1 MISKFLTLS
10 KPYHPAAVLDLL
22 ILLLAKWYLLIDAGN
37 GVLLQLFGLSVP
49 LSAAYKSLLLV
60 LIMVALLWHQV
71 RGLILPLLLL
81 LLMLLGP
88 FYSLLLFGNQAGFSY
103 DAGMLLKILSP
114 LIAALYFYNLVQR
127 EPAQA
132 RQALHQIMLFSF
144 AILVLNLLLGRL
156 GFGFEAY
163 LPNDYL
169 PDQNLGTKGFFK
181 ATNELSALLL
191 VLCGYLFAS
200 YWPQAKLK
208 FALVLGLSLFCAS
221 SMLTKTGIGG
231 VLLLAVLIPLLQSKA
246 YWQRYSRLIAVSL
259 ALLTVLGVLLLWQ
272 LPLILETL
280 GIGQKLLWVY
290 QQQGVLGVILS
301 SRDQYASQNWQ
312 LATSYFQHWHLLS
325 GIGVTGLELYT
336 SKPLAE
342 LDPVDLFIWYGG
354 FGLGFFVLW
363 FGFVL
368 TQSFRGYQQ
377 APVSIMAGVLTVNG
391 VLLLVACMAG
401 HVLTSGMLW
410 IPWGMLNGAYLL
422 WLAQPPVQLAAQA
435 QDRTL

>member
-1 MISKFLTLS
+1 MISKFLSTS
-10 KPYHPAAVLDLL
+10 KPYHPAAVLDLF

-37 GVLLQLFGLSVP
+37 GVLLQLFGLSAP
-49 LSAAYKSLLLV
+49 LSAVYKSLLLV
-60 LIMVALLWHQV
+60 LITVALLWHQV
-71 RGLILPLLLL
+71 KGLILPLLLL

-88 FYSLLLFGNQAGFSY
+88 FYSLLLFGNHAGFSY

-114 LIAALYFYNLVQR
+114 LLAALYFYNLVQR
-127 EPAQA
+127 DPVQA

-144 AILVLNLLLGRL
+144 IIMLLNLLLGRL
-156 GFGFEAY
+156 GYGFEAY

-191 VLCGYLFAS
+191 VLSGYLFAS

-208 FALVLGLSLFCAS
+208 FALVLVGSLFCAS
-221 SMLTKTGIGG
+221 SMLTKTGIAG
-231 VLLLAVLIPLLQSKA
+231 VLLLAVFIPLLQSKH
-246 YWQRYSRLIAVSL
+246 YWQQYSRLIGMLSL
-259 ALLTVLGVLLLWQ
+259 LLGVVLILSLWQ
-272 LPLILETL
+272 LPFILQTL
-280 GIGQKLLWVY
+280 GIGQKLQWVY
-290 QQQGVLGVILS
+290 QQQGLLGVILS
-301 SRDQYASQNWQ
+301 SRDQYAIQNWQ
-312 LATSYFQHWHLLS
+312 LAVTYFQHWHLLV
-325 GIGVTGLELYT
+325 GIGVSGLELYT
-336 SKPLAE
+336 AKPLAE

-368 TQSFRGYQQ
+368 SQSYRSYMKTP
-377 APVSIMAGVLTVNG
+377 ASVAAGILTINA

-410 IPWGMLNGAYLL
+410 IPWGMLNGAFAL
-422 WLAQPPVQLAAQA
+422 WSFQSPEQA
-435 QDRTL
+435 E

>member
-1 MISKFLTLS
+1 MISQYLTTT
-10 KPYHPAAVLDLL
+10 KPYNTAAVLDLL
-22 ILLLAKWYLLIDAGN
+22 ILFMAKWYLLVDAGN
-37 GVLLQLFGLSVP
+37 GVLLQLFGQSVP
-49 LSAAYKSLLLV
+49 MSAAYKSLLLL
-60 LIMVALLWHQV
+60 LITGALLRHQV

-88 FYSLLLFGNQAGFSY
+88 FYSLLQSGNSAGFSY
-103 DAGMLLKILSP
+103 DAGMLLKIMSP
-114 LIAALYFYNLVQR
+114 LLAALYFYNLVQR
-127 EPAQA
+127 DPIQA
-132 RQALHQIMLFSF
+132 RHALHQIMVFSF
-144 AILVLNLLLGRL
+144 GILLLNLLLGRL
-156 GFGFEAY
+156 GYGFEAY

-191 VLCGYLFAS
+191 VLSGYLFAS

-231 VLLLAVLIPLLQSKA
+231 VLLLAVLIPLLQSKQ
-246 YWQRYSRLIAVSL
+246 YWQRYSRAIAVS
-259 ALLTVLGVLLLWQ
+259 ALLLTLFAILLLWQ
-272 LPLILETL
+272 LPVILETL

-290 QQQGVLGVILS
+290 QQQGLLGVILS
-301 SRDQYASQNWQ
+301 SRDQYAVQNWQ
-312 LATSYFQHWHLLS
+312 LAAAYFQHWHLLA

-368 TQSFRGYQQ
+368 SQSYRSYQKHP
-377 APVSIMAGVLTVNG
+377 ASMMAGVLTVNAL
-391 VLLLVACMAG
+391 LLLVACMAG

-422 WLAQPPVQLAAQA
+422 WLQQTPEQVS
-435 QDRTL
+435 

>member
-1 MISKFLTLS
+1 MISKFLSTS
-10 KPYHPAAVLDLL
+10 KPYHPAAVLDLM
-22 ILLLAKWYLLIDAGN
+22 ILMLAKWYLLIDAGN
-37 GVLLQLFGLSVP
+37 GVLLQLFGQSVP
-49 LSAAYKSLLLV
+49 LSAVYKSVLLV
-60 LIMVALLWHQV
+60 LITAALLWHQV

-88 FYSLLLFGNQAGFSY
+88 FYSLLFYGNNAGFSY

-114 LIAALYFYNLVQR
+114 LLAALYFYNLVQR
-127 EPAQA
+127 EPMQA

-144 AILVLNLLLGRL
+144 VILLLNLLLGRL
-156 GFGFEAY
+156 GYGFEAY

-191 VLCGYLFAS
+191 VLSGYLFAS

-208 FALVLGLSLFCAS
+208 FAVVLVLSLFCAS
-221 SMLTKTGIGG
+221 SMLTKTGIAG
-231 VLLLAVLIPLLQSKA
+231 VLLLAILIPLLQSKH
-246 YWQRYSRLIAVSL
+246 YWQQYSRLI
-259 ALLTVLGVLLLWQ
+259 GVLCLLLCAVFILSLWQ

-280 GIGQKLLWVY
+280 GIGQKLQWVY
-290 QQQGVLGVILS
+290 QQQGLLGVILS
-301 SRDQYASQNWQ
+301 SRDQYAIQNWQ
-312 LATSYFQHWHLLS
+312 LASAYFQHWHLLV

-336 SKPLAE
+336 AKPLAE

-354 FGLGFFVLW
+354 FGLGYFVLW

-368 TQSFRGYQQ
+368 SQSYRSYIKTPTSV
-377 APVSIMAGVLTVNG
+377 AAGMLTINA
-391 VLLLVACMAG
+391 VLLLVACLAG

-410 IPWGMLNGAYLL
+410 IPWGMLNGAFAL
-422 WLAQPPVQLAAQA
+422 WSYQTPEQ
-435 QDRTL
+435 TG

>member
-1 MISKFLTLS
+1 MSSQSPSLS

-22 ILLLAKWYLLIDAGN
+22 ILLLAKWYLLVDAGN

-49 LSAAYKSLLLV
+49 MSAAYKSLLLL
-60 LIMVALLWHQV
+60 LIMLALFWHQV
-71 RGLILPLLLL
+71 RGLVLPLLLL

-127 EPAQA
+127 EPELAKQG
-132 RQALHQIMLFSF
+132 LHQIMVFSF
-144 AILVLNLLLGRL
+144 VILLVNLLLGRL
-156 GFGFEAY
+156 GYGFEAY

-191 VLCGYLFAS
+191 VLTGYLLAC
-200 YWPQAKLK
+200 YWPHAKLK

-231 VLLLAVLIPLLQSKA
+231 VLLLALLIPLLQSKV
-246 YWQRYSRLIAVSL
+246 YWQGYSRLIAISMLLLSL
-259 ALLTVLGVLLLWQ
+259 LGVLLLWQ
-272 LPLILETL
+272 LPSVLQTL
-280 GIGQKLLWVY
+280 GMGQKLLWVY
-290 QQQGVLGVILS
+290 QQQGLLGVILS
-301 SRDQYASQNWQ
+301 SRDQYALQNWQ

-336 SKPLAE
+336 AKPLAE

-354 FGLGFFVLW
+354 LGLGFFLLW

-368 TQSFRGYQQ
+368 TLSVRHYRQ
-377 APVSIMAGVLTVNG
+377 APASVLAGIVTVNA
-391 VLLLVACMAG
+391 VLLLVACLAG

-410 IPWGMLNGAYLL
+410 IPWGMLNGAFLL
-422 WLAQPPVQLAAQA
+422 WLSPALQSISSQTAERAS
-435 QDRTL
+435 

>member
-1 MISKFLTLS
+1 MISHYLTTTR
-10 KPYHPAAVLDLL
+10 PYTTVAVLDLL
-22 ILLLAKWYLLIDAGN
+22 ILFMAKWYLLVDAGN
-37 GVLLQLFGLSVP
+37 GVLLQLFGQSVP

-60 LIMVALLWHQV
+60 LIAGALLVHQV
-71 RGLILPLLLL
+71 RGLLLPLLLL

-88 FYSLLLFGNQAGFSY
+88 FYSLLQTGNSAGFSY
-103 DAGMLLKILSP
+103 DAGMLLKIVSP
-114 LIAALYFYNLVQR
+114 CIAALYFYNLVQR
-127 EPAQA
+127 EPEQA
-132 RQALHQIMLFSF
+132 RYALHHIMLFSF
-144 AILVLNLLLGRL
+144 VILLLNLLLGRL
-156 GFGFEAY
+156 GYGFEAY

-191 VLCGYLFAS
+191 VLAGYLFAS

-231 VLLLAVLIPLLQSKA
+231 VVLLAVLIPLLQSKQ
-246 YWQRYSRLIAVSL
+246 YWQRYSRSIAVSL
-259 ALLTVLGVLLLWQ
+259 LLLLLFAALLLWQ

-280 GIGQKLLWVY
+280 GVGQKLLWVY
-290 QQQGVLGVILS
+290 QQQGLLGVMLS
-301 SRDQYASQNWQ
+301 SRDQYALQNWQ
-312 LATSYFQHWHLLS
+312 LATSYFQHWHLLA

-354 FGLGFFVLW
+354 IGLGFFVLW

-368 TQSFRGYQQ
+368 SQSVRGYQQ
-377 APVSIMAGVLTVNG
+377 APVSIMAGVLTVNM

-422 WLAQPPVQLAAQA
+422 WLQQTPAQLPQQA
-435 QDRTL
+435 LERAS

>member
-1 MISKFLTLS
+1 MISKFLSTS
-10 KPYHPAAVLDLL
+10 KPYHPAAVLDLM

-37 GVLLQLFGLSVP
+37 GVLLQLFGQSVP
-49 LSAAYKSLLLV
+49 LSAAYKSVLLV
-60 LIMVALLWHQV
+60 LITTALLWHQV

-88 FYSLLLFGNQAGFSY
+88 FYSLLFYGNNAGFSY

-114 LIAALYFYNLVQR
+114 LFAALYFYNLVQR
-127 EPAQA
+127 EPEQA
-132 RQALHQIMLFSF
+132 RHALHQIMLFSF
-144 AILVLNLLLGRL
+144 VILLLNLLLGRL
-156 GFGFEAY
+156 GYGFEAY

-191 VLCGYLFAS
+191 VLSGYLFAS

-208 FALVLGLSLFCAS
+208 FVVVLVLSLFCAS
-221 SMLTKTGIGG
+221 SMLTKTGIAG
-231 VLLLAVLIPLLQSKA
+231 VLLLAVFIPLLQSKPI
-246 YWQRYSRLIAVSL
+246 WQQYSRLIGVS
-259 ALLTVLGVLLLWQ
+259 ALLLGVAAILMLWQ
-272 LPLILETL
+272 LPFILQTL
-280 GIGQKLLWVY
+280 GIGQKLQWVY

-301 SRDQYASQNWQ
+301 SRDQYAIQNWQ
-312 LATSYFQHWHLLS
+312 LAAAYFQHWHLLL
-325 GIGVTGLELYT
+325 GIGVSGLELYT
-336 SKPLAE
+336 AKPLAE

-354 FGLGFFVLW
+354 FGLGYFVLW

-368 TQSFRGYQQ
+368 SRSYRSYIQ
-377 APVSIMAGVLTVNG
+377 APASVAAGMLTINA

-410 IPWGMLNGAYLL
+410 IPWGMLNGAFAL
-422 WLAQPPVQLAAQA
+422 WLYQTPEQSG
-435 QDRTL
+435 